1 MENKIDISKLN
12 DFADKVLERA
22 FVVEDLGKDLYAVL
36 HGEKE
41 ETLTGVM
48 NDFREMGN
56 DYVEEILRLYR
67 LQSVINKTDIECNVF
82 DLIAYYMYE
91 LWGDADCAKNMPN
104 ELIYTM
110 MNLSEFIERYKEMWE
125 EELSTTK
132 NN

>member
-12 DFADKVLERA
+12 DFAGKVLERA
-22 FVVEDLGKDLYAVL
+22 FVVESLGKDLYAVL

-41 ETLTGVM
+41 ETLTGM
-48 NDFREMGN
+48 MYDFREMGD

-67 LQSVINKTDIECNVF
+67 LQSVLNKADIECNVF

-91 LWGDADCAKNMPN
+91 LWDDADIAKKMPN

-110 MNLSEFIERYKEMWE
+110 MNLSEFIKNYKEIWK

-132 NN
+132 

>member
-1 MENKIDISKLN
+1 MENKIDIKKLN
-12 DFADKVLERA
+12 DFAGKVLERA
-22 FVVEDLGKDLYAVL
+22 FVVEDLGKELYAVL

-48 NDFREMGN
+48 NDFREMDD

-67 LQSVINKTDIECNVF
+67 FQSVINKADIECDVF

-91 LWGDADCAKNMPN
+91 LWDDADCAKNMPN

-110 MNLSEFIERYKEMWE
+110 MNLGEYIEKCKEVWE